1 MNNDIGKQNKN
12 RKVNKG
18 ISFLLGEVRSLVISA
33 RSSSPKEPPLKALT
47 EPDVKLSLH
56 PALIIQPNTHTR
68 FQCAKSSLFLL
79 LKALTLLAACINVL
93 SFLYLRFAQRLS
105 FLSKWNKTLVIT
117 LRPNFP

>member
-1 MNNDIGKQNKN
+1 MTILLYFFILLPYNDQAH
-12 RKVNKG
+12 RR
-18 ISFLLGEVRSLVISA
+18 EW
-33 RSSSPKEPPLKALT
+33 SSSLKEPPLKALT